1 MKKIEIL
8 IQKKRRLFK
17 MYKKAFSRN
26 VFLKLVTEHKNCK
39 SNYWLQTVVLKPQF
53 KDLSKMILNKCY
65 KNKIYIRPAW
75 KPLHQLNYFKKFPKM
90 NLDKTDSLSL
100 RVLNLPSSSFLSK

>member
-1 MKKIEIL
+1 MVSEQL
-8 IQKKRRLFK
+8 N
-17 MYKKAFSRN
+17 S
-26 VFLKLVTEHKNCK
+26 K
-39 SNYWLQTVVLKPQF
+39 SNYWLQTIILKPEF
-53 KDLSKMILNKCY
+53 KVLTKMILNKCY
-65 KNKIYIRPAW
+65 ENKIYIRPAW